1 MNQFTMNL
9 EFVNVI
15 ATDSKILKEINNS
28 EKKDKTSV
36 CIEKI
41 KPFLKLDLSEDIK
54 YFPIFSKVTYVNVV
68 ESSENVLIIDLECAI
83 TIICEGSDEEVL
95 AKIKKLEAKIGD
107 IRNFATVYWV
117 DKEKPEITLFDGWDE
132 DIFEEQLEEEIE
144 WEKPDVKKL
153 LNM

>member
-9 EFVNVI
+9 EFINVI
-15 ATDSKILKEINNS
+15 ATDSKILEEINNS
-28 EKKDKTSV
+28 KKEAIITICK
-36 CIEKI
+36 EKI

-54 YFPIFSKVTYVNVV
+54 YFPIFSKVTYVNVA
-68 ESSENVLIIDLECAI
+68 ESSQNVLILDLECAI

-107 IRNFATVYWV
+107 IRNFATVYWI
-117 DKEKPEITLFDGWDE
+117 DKENPEITLFDGWDE

-144 WEKPDVKKL
+144 WEKPDVNKL
-153 LNM
+153 LSI